1 MNQMRVAKGHHCTF
15 TQGRGSLNTCSLDLD
30 SNSTP
35 DSDSELSDLGLVAEL
50 IRSRFP
56 HLQIGLNTIQEHMIR
71 QNFVAC
77 DVLLTLKV

>member
-1 MNQMRVAKGHHCTF
+1 MDTIAPSPR
-15 TQGRGSLNTCSLDLD
+15 GRGQLKVRILDLD
-30 SNSTP
+30 SNSSP

-50 IRSRFP
+50 IRSHFP
-56 HLQIGLNTIQEHMIR
+56 HPQNGLNTIQGPVIR